1 MDKSSD
7 DCSKWKAD
15 GFKCVDA
22 NTCEDG
28 YFDNSG
34 GVPAIRGESEDYID
48 IDNVSITSL
57 ICKNNPIFYFLFKI
71 ESFFH
76 QLRLIFNFSAI
87 GIHML
92 KDWFCML

>member
-48 IDNVSITSL
+48 IDNVSVTSL
-57 ICKNNPIFYFLFKI
+57 ICKNNPIFCSKLNLFSI
-71 ESFFH
+71 S
-76 QLRLIFNFSAI
+76 S
-87 GIHML
+87 
-92 KDWFCML
+92 D